1 MRELKEELGITFS
14 EKDAIFLKEVKRD
27 KKVPDF
33 KDLWLFQKDILA
45 DEITFPDGEA
55 TEAKWVTIEQFM
67 NMYKNNEIVPTID
80 FKETEYKMA
89 VEVLKKMKAE
99 KYYDNTESDMPRKNV
114 KYFVENMKTQPG
126 RAIDIGCGAG
136 NDTVYLIKNGWS
148 VTSIDK
154 ENVEE
159 RISKRLNKEELTRFN
174 FQKQELETIKL
185 KMSDLIIANY
195 SLSFCNKQEFNKM
208 WKTIEENIVQEGY
221 FVGNFLGINDSWSK
235 YKFNMTFFTKNQV
248 MDLFKEFEIIKFD
261 EIGKDALTG
270 LGKMKH
276 WHIFN
281 VIAKRK

>member
-1 MRELKEELGITFS
+1 
-14 EKDAIFLKEVKRD
+14 
-27 KKVPDF
+27 
-33 KDLWLFQKDILA
+33 
-45 DEITFPDGEA
+45 
-55 TEAKWVTIEQFM
+55 
-67 NMYKNNEIVPTID
+67 
-80 FKETEYKMA
+80 
-89 VEVLKKMKAE
+89 
-99 KYYDNTESDMPRKNV
+99 MPRKNV
-114 KYFVENMKTQPG
+114 KYFIENMKIQPG
-126 RAIDIGCGAG
+126 KAIDIGCGAG

-185 KMSDLIIANY
+185 RMSDLIIANY

-221 FVGNFLGINDSWSK
+221 FVGNFFGINDSWSK

-248 MDLFKEFEIIKFD
+248 MDLFKESEIIKFD
-261 EIGKDALTG
+261 EIEKDALTG
-270 LGKMKH
+270 LRKMKH

>member
-1 MRELKEELGITFS
+1 
-14 EKDAIFLKEVKRD
+14 
-27 KKVPDF
+27 
-33 KDLWLFQKDILA
+33 
-45 DEITFPDGEA
+45 
-55 TEAKWVTIEQFM
+55 
-67 NMYKNNEIVPTID
+67 
-80 FKETEYKMA
+80 
-89 VEVLKKMKAE
+89 
-99 KYYDNTESDMPRKNV
+99 MPRKNV
-114 KYFVENMKTQPG
+114 KYFIENMKIQPG
-126 RAIDIGCGAG
+126 KAIDIGCGAG

-221 FVGNFLGINDSWSK
+221 FVGNFFGINDSWSK
-235 YKFNMTFFTKNQV
+235 SKINMTFFIENQV

-261 EIGKDALTG
+261 EIEKDALTG